1 MRVNGKLWGKF
12 PSSRVVRT
20 LHFHYR
26 GSGSIPSQGTK
37 IPQAAQ
43 PKIKGEWLVQLE
55 FSNSV
60 MLAQKNRS
68 KEQC

>member
-1 MRVNGKLWGKF
+1 MENYGGNSLAVEWLELCISITG
-12 PSSRVVRT
+12 
-20 LHFHYR
+20 

-37 IPQAAQ
+37 IPQTAQ
-43 PKIKGEWLVQLE
+43 PKIKGEWVVQLE

-68 KEQC
+68 KVQC